1 MTTGAAVLLFVVLV
15 SHAIARALTR
25 RTRSRIDSHRQ
36 QVRSRLDEFMA
47 R

>member
-15 SHAIARALTR
+15 SHAIAKALTR
-25 RTRSRIDSHRQ
+25 RTCSRIDSHSQ